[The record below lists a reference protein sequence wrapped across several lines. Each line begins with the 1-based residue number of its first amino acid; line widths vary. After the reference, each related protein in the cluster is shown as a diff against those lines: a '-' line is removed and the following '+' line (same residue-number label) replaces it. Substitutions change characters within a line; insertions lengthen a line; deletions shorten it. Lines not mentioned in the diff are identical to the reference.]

1 MGTVR
6 SLLTWLWGRYDVPQN
21 VFLVRNTTAD
31 VNDDAELMAVSI
43 TLLRA
48 FCELR
53 RFFLSLVH

>member
-21 VFLVRNTTAD
+21 VNVNVD